1 MTGKIQLGYLLE
13 FVRLGFS
20 PLGLIEEF
28 QSIFLF
34 LQFGQAGQSQR
45 KQRMWELGKQALL
58 LAKSLVILF
67 VSTSII
73 CRNDILGLVCLA
85 SFVII
90 SPLFSRSPQVPG
102 RIITNVNFL
111 HRINKSAKSLRTSQK
126 AKFYIFR
133 SKNYNAY
140 YVQKTK
146 T

>member
-1 MTGKIQLGYLLE
+1 MNDRENLVGLLTRICPTWL
-13 FVRLGFS
+13 F

-67 VSTSII
+67 VSTSNI

-90 SPLFSRSPQVPG
+90 SPLFSRSP
-102 RIITNVNFL
+102 
-111 HRINKSAKSLRTSQK
+111 
-126 AKFYIFR
+126 
-133 SKNYNAY
+133 
-140 YVQKTK
+140 
-146 T
+146 